1 MIRISNKI
9 KTLLAMLSFVQVTSG
24 CDATVQDI
32 IIDTDPGVEIG
43 NNDYY
48 TWCKET
54 LSVIDKDLKISG
66 THSYYENQDRS
77 QVSFI
82 WGNIFLLYTYT
93 EGISLSK
100 SEWSDALMNCFLNF
114 DNYWHPNYKG
124 IAGYATLPTS
134 AEKVPDRFYDEN
146 GWTAIGL
153 CDAYLATQ
161 NNSYLEKAKGAL
173 AFSLSGEDN
182 VLGGGIYFQET
193 FVSLPVQK
201 NTICSAVTMLSCMK
215 LYEITQDRQY
225 LDAAI
230 RINDWTVENLLDKS
244 DNLLWD
250 AKMVADGS
258 VNTQKWS
265 YNAGFMIRSW
275 LKMYQATKDEKY
287 LSQAKATLASSE
299 AKWYNSI
306 NGALNDPRYFAFS
319 IIDSWFDMYDTDKNT
334 VWLTKAFHAINFIHN
349 KLRDGNGR
357 YPEHWGTPTTSNLEK
372 YDLRFSTVAAYMYMR
387 AANYK
392 RILND

>member
-1 MIRISNKI
+1 M
-9 KTLLAMLSFVQVTSG
+9 
-24 CDATVQDI
+24 
-32 IIDTDPGVEIG
+32 
-43 NNDYY
+43 
-48 TWCKET
+48 
-54 LSVIDKDLKISG
+54 
-66 THSYYENQDRS
+66 
-77 QVSFI
+77 
-82 WGNIFLLYTYT
+82 
-93 EGISLSK
+93 
-100 SEWSDALMNCFLNF
+100 
-114 DNYWHPNYKG
+114 
-124 IAGYATLPTS
+124 
-134 AEKVPDRFYDEN
+134 
-146 GWTAIGL
+146 
-153 CDAYLATQ
+153 
-161 NNSYLEKAKGAL
+161 EKAKGAL

-306 NGALNDPRYFAFS
+306 NGALNDPGYFAFS

>member
-54 LSVIDKDLKISG
+54 LSVIDNDLKISG

-250 AKMVADGS
+250 AKMVAAGS

-306 NGALNDPRYFAFS
+306 NGALNDPGYFAFS

-334 VWLTKAFHAINFIHN
+334 VWLTKAFHAINFIHT

>member
-54 LSVIDKDLKISG
+54 LSTIDKDLKISG

-77 QVSFI
+77 QISFI

-161 NNSYLEKAKGAL
+161 NNFYLEKAKGAL

-306 NGALNDPRYFAFS
+306 NGALNDPGYFAFS

>member
-66 THSYYENQDRS
+66 THSYYENQARS

-306 NGALNDPRYFAFS
+306 NGALNDPGYFAFS

>member
-1 MIRISNKI
+1 
-9 KTLLAMLSFVQVTSG
+9 MLSFVQVTSG

-54 LSVIDKDLKISG
+54 LSVIDNDLKISG

-306 NGALNDPRYFAFS
+306 NGALNDPGYFAFS

-357 YPEHWGTPTTSNLEK
+357 YPEPVSYTHLTLPTN
-372 YDLRFSTVAAYMYMR
+372 
-387 AANYK
+387 
-392 RILND
+392 